1 MKSHPLNLLAL
12 ALCLTFGGAAQAQ
25 TMSKQEYKTA
35 SEKISADYKAG
46 KLPCDSLAGNAKD
59 ICMAEVKG
67 TEKTAKAELDA
78 NYKPSAK
85 SHRNA
90 RDAKADA
97 AYAVAKLRCNDQ
109 AGNAKDVCVKEAKSV
124 EAASKADS
132 KLQQKTFEAK
142 TDARKTTTEAVNK
155 ANEKVSEARTEAA
168 TDKADAQFKVEK
180 EKCDVLAGAAKDNC
194 LMQAKTRFGK

>member
-12 ALCLTFGGAAQAQ
+12 ALCLTFGVAAQAQ
-25 TMSKQEYKTA
+25 TMSKEEYKMA
-35 SEKISADYKAG
+35 GEKISADYKAG
-46 KLPCDSLAGNAKD
+46 KIPCASLAGNAKD

-85 SHRNA
+85 AHRNA

-97 AYAVAKLRCNDQ
+97 VYTVAKLRCKDQ
-109 AGNAKDVCVKEAKSV
+109 AGNAKDVCVKEAKAV

-132 KLQQKTFEAK
+132 KLQQKTYDAK
-142 TDARKTTTEAVNK
+142 ADAKKTSSEAVNK
-155 ANEKVSEARTEAA
+155 ANEKVSEARSEAA
-168 TDKADAQFKVEK
+168 ADKTDAKYKVAK
-180 EKCDVLAGAAKDNC
+180 EKCDALSGVAKDNC
-194 LMQAKTRFGK
+194 LSDAKLSFGK

>member
-12 ALCLTFGGAAQAQ
+12 ALCLTFGVAAQAQ
-25 TMSKQEYKTA
+25 TMSKEEYKMA
-35 SEKISADYKAG
+35 GEKISADYKAG
-46 KLPCDSLAGNAKD
+46 KIPCASLAGNAKD

-85 SHRNA
+85 AHRNA

-97 AYAVAKLRCNDQ
+97 VYAVAKLRCKDQ
-109 AGNAKDVCVKEAKSV
+109 AGNAKDVCIKEAKSV

-132 KLQQKTFEAK
+132 KLQQKTYDAK
-142 TDARKTTTEAVNK
+142 ADAKKTSNEAVNK
-155 ANEKVSEARTEAA
+155 ANEKVSEARSEAA
-168 TDKADAQFKVEK
+168 ADKTDAKYKVAK
-180 EKCDVLAGAAKDNC
+180 EKCDALSGVAKDNC
-194 LMQAKTRFGK
+194 LSDAKLSFGK

>member
-12 ALCLTFGGAAQAQ
+12 ALCLTFGVAAQAQ
-25 TMSKQEYKTA
+25 TMSKEEYKMA
-35 SEKISADYKAG
+35 GEKISADYKAG
-46 KLPCDSLAGNAKD
+46 KIPCASLAGNAKD

-85 SHRNA
+85 AHRNA

-97 AYAVAKLRCNDQ
+97 VYAVAKLRCKDH
-109 AGNAKDVCVKEAKSV
+109 AGNAKDVCIKEAKSV

-132 KLQQKTFEAK
+132 KLQQKTYDAK
-142 TDARKTTTEAVNK
+142 ADAKKTSNEAVNK
-155 ANEKVSEARTEAA
+155 ANEKVSEARSEAA
-168 TDKADAQFKVEK
+168 ADKTDAKYKVAK
-180 EKCDVLAGAAKDNC
+180 EKCDALSGVAKDNC
-194 LMQAKTRFGK
+194 LSDAKLSFGK

>member
-12 ALCLTFGGAAQAQ
+12 ALCLTFGVAAQAQ
-25 TMSKQEYKTA
+25 TMSKEEYKMA
-35 SEKISADYKAG
+35 GEKISADYKAG
-46 KLPCDSLAGNAKD
+46 KIPCASLAGNAKD

-85 SHRNA
+85 AHRNA

-97 AYAVAKLRCNDQ
+97 VYTVAKLRCKDH
-109 AGNAKDVCVKEAKSV
+109 AGNAKDVCIKEAKSV

-132 KLQQKTFEAK
+132 KLQQKTYDAK
-142 TDARKTTTEAVNK
+142 ADAKKTSNEAVNK
-155 ANEKVSEARTEAA
+155 ANEKVSEARSEAA
-168 TDKADAQFKVEK
+168 ADKTDAKYKVAK
-180 EKCDVLAGAAKDNC
+180 EKCDALSGVAKDNC
-194 LMQAKTRFGK
+194 LSDAKLSFGK